1 MKTQRELQEILH
13 RLDSVGKIYNPF
25 KKRSLHARLYVP
37 PKPSTE
43 ELDIITDDFLAIS
56 ESNDY
61 KVVDENQNH
70 LEEFVEICLRISELY
85 YQAENYVFCLLYA
98 EFMMVGIKDME
109 SKIETWIDA
118 AENLDLPSL
127 QKLHLFDC
135 WIDSYNKCDEDFH
148 PEPYQIMELM
158 ELLGALKGQSSQIWR
173 LEVDNLRRQLDLCRA
188 ILKYSKVIEVKP
200 HPDKEIK
207 KCYVNLCQDLLL
219 YSLPD
224 EEAEQRETEEEAN
237 KFFFIKDI
245 TKDKEAV
252 CDYLQYATTLT
263 DVIDKKDLDDFEKCL
278 NYLKYNIL

>member
-1 MKTQRELQEILH
+1 MNSLILMKTQRELQEILH

-118 AENLDLPSL
+118 AENLD
-127 QKLHLFDC
+127 
-135 WIDSYNKCDEDFH
+135 DEDFH